1 MSEAVQAAP
10 VSDSSQVES
19 ADLSNDV
26 DSDVDS
32 SDSVESSGSSVAEQK
47 AAAKEAARLRSLRL
61 KVDGREIEE
70 DLPFE
75 IPDSPEAVEYMK
87 RQLQMARMGTK
98 RAQEYAQLEKEIRE
112 MITEGTKNPRRLL
125 KELNIDERE
134 LARQIIEQEIENSQ
148 KSPEQLE
155 RERIELEL
163 KSLKEEREREKQ
175 DFERKEF
182 ERLQE
187 QAYEKYDQQ
196 MTVALEKS
204 ELPKE
209 PYVVKKI
216 ADYML
221 VALQQGYDVSAE
233 DVIPLVKEEITK
245 DLQSLMRVLPDEAI
259 EQFLGKEVFGR
270 LRKKNLARAK
280 EAAAVSKAKAIKDT
294 GNKTQKVEE
303 PEKKVSFKDYFG
315 I

>member
-1 MSEAVQAAP
+1 MDNSQAQSVSPETSSEVFESSAEGVESQETPQVSGASSSEA
-10 VSDSSQVES
+10 
-19 ADLSNDV
+19 
-26 DSDVDS
+26 
-32 SDSVESSGSSVAEQK
+32 K

-75 IPDSPEAVEYMK
+75 IPDDPEAVEYMK
-87 RQLQMARMGTK
+87 RHLQMSRMGTK
-98 RAQEYAQLEKEIRE
+98 RAQEYAQLEKEIRQL
-112 MITEGTKNPRRLL
+112 ITEGTKNPRQLL

-155 RERIELEL
+155 KERIEQEL
-163 KSLKEEREREKQ
+163 RSLKEEREREKQ
-175 DFERKEF
+175 SFEQKEF

-196 MTVALEKS
+196 MTIALEKS
-204 ELPKE
+204 SLPKE

-221 VALQQGYDVSAE
+221 VALQEGYDVSAD
-233 DVIPLVKEEITK
+233 DVIPLVKQELEK
-245 DLQSLMRVLPDEAI
+245 DIQTLINAMPDEAL
-259 EQFLGKEVFGR
+259 EQFLGKQR
-270 LRKKNLARAK
+270 LANFRKKNLAKAK
-280 EAAAVSKAKAIKDT
+280 EAVAVSSAKAVKDT
-294 GNKTQKVEE
+294 GGKTSAKE
-303 PEKKVSFKDYFG
+303 PEKKMSFKDFFG
-315 I
+315 V